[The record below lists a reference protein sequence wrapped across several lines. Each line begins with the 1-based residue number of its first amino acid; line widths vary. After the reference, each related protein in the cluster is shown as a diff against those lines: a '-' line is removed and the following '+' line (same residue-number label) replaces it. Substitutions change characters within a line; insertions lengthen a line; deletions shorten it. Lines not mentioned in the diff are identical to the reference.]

1 MEILSEYLTGDL
13 VTGDQVTSS
22 NPLPVTRYPL
32 PVTRNPFPASRSP
45 FPEVSPF
52 EVKEVG
58 RIREV
63 KKGIAYIE
71 GLPSCINGQLIEFSH
86 DVNSV
91 RDEISKGVKGIV
103 IGFNEQEVLALI
115 LGDVNRVKLKNE
127 VIAASEIFRIPVGE
141 NFIGRVVN
149 ILAEPCDDKGKIEA
163 ADFYPIFR
171 EALGVIERIPVDKPL
186 YTGIRT
192 IDTIIPLARGQRELI
207 VGDRM
212 TGKTTLAIDAIL
224 NQKDKGV
231 ICIYCCIGR
240 DFSSLQKIV
249 RLFDEKGVLDYSV
262 VVAAPAISS
271 SNEQYLAPYTACSL
285 GEYFMLNG
293 RDVLVVFD
301 DLTRHA
307 WIYRQLSLLLGRFPG
322 REAYPGD
329 MFYLHSQLM
338 ERAGRLSPEAGG
350 GSMTFLPIVETQ
362 QGDITGYIPSN
373 LVSMTDGQIYLGTD
387 LFHGGFKPAIDIG
400 LSVSRI
406 GSKVQPQA
414 LKEVSRNLRQEYFQ
428 YRDLMQVTKMKAHI
442 SEEAERRIKR
452 GEVLREFFMQDKY
465 KPVSIVEQI
474 ILFYASSEDVLES
487 LSKQELKKF
496 KIGVYDFF
504 VKNYSHLIDEIEETG
519 MLTAACKKEMEKGF
533 GEFIK
538 ATGSKLQAPSQI
550 TKSLQPEA

>member
-1 MEILSEYLTGDL
+1 MIN
-13 VTGDQVTSS
+13 V
-22 NPLPVTRYPL
+22 
-32 PVTRNPFPASRSP
+32 
-45 FPEVSPF
+45 VSPF

-71 GLPSCINGQLIEFSH
+71 GLPSCINGQLIEFSEQ
-86 DVNSV
+86 V
-91 RDEISKGVKGIV
+91 RGIV
-103 IGFNEQEVLALI
+103 IGFNEQEVLSLI
-115 LGDVNRVKLKNE
+115 LGDVNRVKLENE
-127 VIAASEIFRIPVGE
+127 VIAAQEVFRIPVGE
-141 NFIGRVVN
+141 DFIGRVVN
-149 ILAEPCDDKGKIEA
+149 ALGEPCDDKGEIKA
-163 ADFYPIFR
+163 TDFYPIFR
-171 EALGVIERIPVDKPL
+171 EASGVIERIPVDKPL

-212 TGKTTLAIDAIL
+212 TGKTTLVIDAIL
-224 NQKDKGV
+224 NQKDQDV

-249 RLFDEKGVLDYSV
+249 DLFAKKGVLDYGII
-262 VVAAPAISS
+262 VAAPAISS

-285 GEYFMLNG
+285 GEHFMLSG

-307 WIYRQLSLLLGRFPG
+307 WIYRQLSLLLGHFPG

-373 LVSMTDGQIYLGTD
+373 LVSMTDGQIYLNTE
-387 LFHGGFKPAIDIG
+387 LFHEGFKPAIDIG

-406 GSKVQPQA
+406 GSKVQPHA
-414 LKEVSRNLRQEYFQ
+414 FKEVSRNLRQEYFQ
-428 YRDLMQVTKMKAHI
+428 YRDLMRVTKMKAHI
-442 SEEAERRIKR
+442 SEQAEKRIKK
-452 GEVLREFFMQDKY
+452 GEILREFFVQDKY
-465 KPVSIVEQI
+465 EPVSIVEQI
-474 ILFYASSEDVLES
+474 ILFYALSRDILEP
-487 LSKQELKKF
+487 LSKEELKRF
-496 KIGVYDFF
+496 KDGIYGFF
-504 VKNYSHLIDEIEETG
+504 VGNYPQLIEEIGDTG
-519 MLTAACKKEMEKGF
+519 VLTTACKEKLEQGF
-533 GEFIK
+533 LEFLK
-538 ATGSKLQAPSQI
+538 AVNSRQ
-550 TKSLQPEA
+550 